1 MTSQFWEDLKS
12 ESSNPEFAR
21 AYAAESIRI
30 ATIDAV
36 VNALNDALATEGM
49 SKASLARAA
58 GMKAAAV
65 RRLLSSATVNPTIS
79 TVTELA
85 AALGM
90 RLTLEPMSK
99 QERTAITV
107 PMRRVAA

>member
-1 MTSQFWEDLKS
+1 MLSQFWDDLKS
-12 ESSNPEFAR
+12 DTSDPEFAR
-21 AYAAESIRI
+21 AYAAESVRI
-30 ATIDAV
+30 ATIDSV
-36 VNALNDALATEGM
+36 VNALNDAVAVEGL

-58 GMKAAAV
+58 GMKSAVV
-65 RRLLSSATVNPTIS
+65 RRLLSSTTVNPTIS
-79 TVTELA
+79 TVAELA

-99 QERTAITV
+99 QERAAITV